1 MVIRLE
7 HYGKNKTVV
16 LPLFMKNSSHFLIH
30 YHWKHFSAIS
40 PKISTILKFK
50 GIRSQLQRTR
60 FCVKTKIQTLVTLYF
75 PRQLLQANSKQC
87 AQSIDPECIAVQ
99 IIKAEEKNWLEN
111 RACGP
116 SECGTNVQ
124 GHNVVSSY
132 GFGPSSQRAGQVCI
146 MSALLLLSLSVF
158 FQSLFIESSS
168 KLDKTSFVER
178 FIQTVEHFL
187 YDHLCPANRFAFKW

>member
-16 LPLFMKNSSHFLIH
+16 LPLFMKKSSHFLIH

-75 PRQLLQANSKQC
+75 PRQLSQANSKQS
-87 AQSIDPECIAVQ
+87 AQSIAVQ

-146 MSALLLLSLSVF
+146 MSALLLLSLCLLPELVHWV
-158 FQSLFIESSS
+158 IE
-168 KLDKTSFVER
+168 
-178 FIQTVEHFL
+178 
-187 YDHLCPANRFAFKW
+187 